1 MVGCTSPRA
10 WMRLRGIVTIPPFR
24 LTGWAWTSL
33 VRVIATRR
41 LARSVEKENSS
52 CMLTVLLYSILRI
65 YLCFEGGVKIVK
77 APGLYARERK
87 VEKKSGKKGEG
98 REREGRGEPSVKG
111 LGYLCMFAIQEQ
123 THCDQT
129 GCFVAVNHHHLDSF
143 SPSPPF
149 VQLRIYFGST
159 DAGVTPSNCDYPYN
173 HL

>member
-1 MVGCTSPRA
+1 
-10 WMRLRGIVTIPPFR
+10 MRLRGIVTIPPFR

-87 VEKKSGKKGEG
+87 VEKSLERKVRGRKREEGEG
-98 REREGRGEPSVKG
+98 VSHLSKVWGIYVCSQYKNKRIVIRR
-111 LGYLCMFAIQEQ
+111 
-123 THCDQT
+123 
-129 GCFVAVNHHHLDSF
+129 VASWL
-143 SPSPPF
+143 
-149 VQLRIYFGST
+149 
-159 DAGVTPSNCDYPYN
+159 
-173 HL
+173 